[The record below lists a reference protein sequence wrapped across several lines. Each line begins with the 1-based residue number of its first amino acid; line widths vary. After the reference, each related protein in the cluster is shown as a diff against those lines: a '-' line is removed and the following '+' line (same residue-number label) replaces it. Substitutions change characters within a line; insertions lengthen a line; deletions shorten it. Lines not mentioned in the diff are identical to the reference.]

1 MSIRKALSAVAVTGL
16 IAASLVAGI
25 GLSASAAPTRIGG
38 QHRTTF
44 TPGRYI
50 VTLADPAVATYRGG
64 LKGYAA
70 TKPDAGMQ
78 LNARAKA
85 AQTYSEYLST
95 QQKDVASAAAVKID
109 QSYTLALN
117 AFSATLTVK
126 QLAALS
132 SDRKVASLAPD
143 ELKHVTATPSTSFL
157 GLDGTGGVW
166 DKIGGLDKAGKGI
179 VLGDLDTGIAPEN
192 PSFAGS
198 PLGTT
203 VGADPYLNGST
214 TTFAKA
220 DGATFFG
227 ACQTGEQFT
236 AADCSTKIISARYF
250 LSGFGASKI
259 GNSTTG
265 EYVSPRDGEGHG

>member
-1 MSIRKALSAVAVTGL
+1 
-16 IAASLVAGI
+16 
-25 GLSASAAPTRIGG
+25 
-38 QHRTTF
+38 
-44 TPGRYI
+44 
-50 VTLADPAVATYRGG
+50 VTLAEPAVATYRGG

-70 TKPDAGMQ
+70 TKPDAGKQ
-78 LNARAKA
+78 LTARAKA

-117 AFSATLTVK
+117 AFSATISVK
-126 QLAALS
+126 QLAALP

-143 ELKHVTATPSTSFL
+143 ELRHVTATPSTSFL

-166 DKIGGLDKAGKGI
+166 DTIGGLDKAGKGI
-179 VLGDLDTGIAPEN
+179 VLGDLDTGIAPES

-198 PLGTT
+198 PFGTT

-220 DGATFFG
+220 DGATFF
-227 ACQTGEQFT
+227 
-236 AADCSTKIISARYF
+236 
-250 LSGFGASKI
+250 
-259 GNSTTG
+259 
-265 EYVSPRDGEGHG
+265 